1 MESTALPFDCRD
13 KSIIALL
20 ARYHRKRLPAAD
32 DAYYCE
38 LNAKDKTLFCKLA
51 AILRLADG
59 LDRSH
64 HNLVEN
70 INCKLR
76 GNRLELIC
84 SSKESSA
91 AGESSPEGGF
101 EGELN
106 AADEKSDL
114 FKLVFG
120 KKLVLIR
127 KSP

>member
-1 MESTALPFDCRD
+1 MESTTLPFDFRD

-38 LNAKDKTLFCKLA
+38 LNAKDKSVVCKLA

-64 HNLVEN
+64 RNLVEN

-76 GNRLELIC
+76 GNRLELTC
-84 SSKESSA
+84 SSKEPSA
-91 AGESSPEGGF
+91 AGETSPEGGLEEEF
-101 EGELN
+101 K

-114 FKLVFG
+114 FMLVFG